1 MSKSATTAELLEKLR
16 AAVESEGSQRAW
28 AAKHGLSPQ
37 FVHDVLKERRGITDR
52 IAEALGY
59 RIETVYYPLEK

>member
-1 MSKSATTAELLEKLR
+1 MSKSATTTELLDKLR
-16 AAVESEGSQRAW
+16 TAVESEGSQRAW
-28 AAKHGLSPQ
+28 AARHGLSPQ